1 MFKNGKLP
9 GKVGADRAADM
20 VGAARPLVKRA
31 VTDKELQ
38 QTARRAYDAG
48 RRIYDE
54 LWGHSPQKA
63 ADKIATDKDLQRQ
76 VGEAVRSM
84 REVVGHLASKPQ
96 PRRSGKKFL
105 GLVMGAG
112 GLAALLLNPVTGPKV
127 RGWIKGRFG
136 GGGGEDEFTWSP
148 PNANSGG
155 AVQDPT
161 IARSG

>member
-38 QTARRAYDAG
+38 QTARRAYEAG
-48 RRIYDE
+48 RRVYDE

-84 REVVGHLASKPQ
+84 REMVGHLASKPQ
-96 PRRSGKKFL
+96 PKRSGKK
-105 GLVMGAG
+105 VMGLIVAVG
-112 GLAALLLNPVTGPKV
+112 GVFALLLNPKTGPKL
-127 RGWIKGRFG
+127 RG
-136 GGGGEDEFTWSP
+136 
-148 PNANSGG
+148 
-155 AVQDPT
+155 
-161 IARSG
+161 